1 MARGVKVEMMSK
13 KVFTRISR
21 SETRLK
27 GLQAASLTNPL
38 FDKKKPT
45 FKVQINL
52 DLKNC
57 DWKENLNLGKIV
69 PKQRLGK
76 KLPWDPIK

>member
-27 GLQAASLTNPL
+27 DLQAASLMNPL
-38 FDKKKPT
+38 FDKKNPT

-52 DLKNC
+52 DLK
-57 DWKENLNLGKIV
+57 KM
-69 PKQRLGK
+69 RLK
-76 KLPWDPIK
+76 RESQSRKDCSKTKV

>member
-27 GLQAASLTNPL
+27 DLQAASLMNPN
-38 FDKKKPT
+38 FQGTDKSRFKKNA
-45 FKVQINL
+45 I
-52 DLKNC
+52 
-57 DWKENLNLGKIV
+57 EERIS
-69 PKQRLGK
+69 
-76 KLPWDPIK
+76 I

>member
-27 GLQAASLTNPL
+27 DLQAASLMNPN
-38 FDKKKPT
+38 FQGTDKSR
-45 FKVQINL
+45 FK
-52 DLKNC
+52 KNC
-57 DWKENLNLGKIV
+57 DWRENLNLGKIV
-69 PKQRLGK
+69 PKQNFRK
-76 KLPWDPIK
+76 EIAMRFD

>member
-27 GLQAASLTNPL
+27 DLQAASLMNL
-38 FDKKKPT
+38 IFDKKNP
-45 FKVQINL
+45 QLSRYRYIS
-52 DLKNC
+52 
-57 DWKENLNLGKIV
+57 I
-69 PKQRLGK
+69 
-76 KLPWDPIK
+76 